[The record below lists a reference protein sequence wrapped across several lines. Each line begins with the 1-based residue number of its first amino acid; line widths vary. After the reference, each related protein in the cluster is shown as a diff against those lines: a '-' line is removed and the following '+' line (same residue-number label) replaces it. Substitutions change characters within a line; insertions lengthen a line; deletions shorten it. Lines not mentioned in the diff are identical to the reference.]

1 MLPACTAQQ
10 RPQTYAD
17 CESQKEI
24 VMTHNVSAAHPAV
37 RAPSRPVTR
46 LEVAVD
52 EGYEQFRAR
61 YERAVPPLDY
71 ERTFDLVAQQAP
83 WSAVID
89 LAEANGPLGF
99 MIYWKFDAQPLFGL
113 AGNRARCTEYLMG
126 NHTIAERMYRH
137 DAGALLYAPLRTTI
151 HESPSG
157 ETLFAIDRPSDT
169 VAALGRSDIADV
181 GRELDRKVGTLLRH
195 LGTSVPDELT

>member
-1 MLPACTAQQ
+1 M
-10 RPQTYAD
+10 
-17 CESQKEI
+17 
-24 VMTHNVSAAHPAV
+24 
-37 RAPSRPVTR
+37 
-46 LEVAVD
+46 
-52 EGYEQFRAR
+52 
-61 YERAVPPLDY
+61 
-71 ERTFDLVAQQAP
+71 
-83 WSAVID
+83 ID

-113 AGNRARCTEYLMG
+113 AGNRDRCTEYLMG

-169 VAALGRSDIADV
+169 VAALGRSDITDV

-195 LGTSVPDELT
+195 LGTPVPDELT

>member
-1 MLPACTAQQ
+1 MHRAQ
-10 RPQTYAD
+10 RR
-17 CESQKEI
+17 S
-24 VMTHNVSAAHPAV
+24 
-37 RAPSRPVTR
+37 VTR
-46 LEVAVD
+46 LEIAVG

-61 YERAVPPLDY
+61 YEQAVPSLDY
-71 ERTFDLVAQQAP
+71 QRTFDLVTERAP
-83 WSAVID
+83 WSAVLD
-89 LAEANGPLGF
+89 LADENGPLGF
-99 MIYWKFDAQPLFGL
+99 MIFWKSDAQPLFGL
-113 AGNRARCTEYLMG
+113 AGNHARCTEYLMG

-169 VAALGRSDIADV
+169 VAALGRSEITEV

-195 LGTSVPDELT
+195 LGIPVPDELT